1 MLKIIALTGIRKPEL
16 LEKLLRALALQVGSE
31 VSYNELA
38 GLLGADKNT
47 LIKYVHLP
55 EQSFIIFQLNS
66 YSGNLRNEIKS
77 NRKIY
82 FYDNGI
88 RKVIINN
95 LNPLELRTD
104 KDALWEN
111 FLVAERIKSNSY
123 HQTYANH
130 FFWRNTQKQEVD
142 FVEEKNGHSYAFE
155 WRSGGRNKLPPAFLK
170 ECNAIGMTIDRDNFR
185 DFVKFS
191 ES

>member
-1 MLKIIALTGIRKPEL
+1 VLKIIALTGIRKPEL

-111 FLVAERIKSNSY
+111 FLVAERIKLNSY

-142 FVEEKNGHSYAFE
+142 FVEEKK
-155 WRSGGRNKLPPAFLK
+155 WP
-170 ECNAIGMTIDRDNFR
+170 
-185 DFVKFS
+185 
-191 ES
+191 